1 MLRPWGLSFGQ
12 MRRRAHSFLVAAAC
26 LVAGLTVTAA
36 GCSND
41 QAVVYTDWSEH
52 PNPINANCART
63 AHE

>member
-1 MLRPWGLSFGQ
+1 